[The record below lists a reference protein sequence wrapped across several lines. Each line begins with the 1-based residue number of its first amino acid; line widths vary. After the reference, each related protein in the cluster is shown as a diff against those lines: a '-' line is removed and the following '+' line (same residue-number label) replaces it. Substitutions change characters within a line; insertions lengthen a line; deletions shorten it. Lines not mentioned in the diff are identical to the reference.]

1 MKILHNMNIKIN
13 NISFRIENEGMLS
26 REVYVKKE
34 NEEEGMEEFVD
45 VENNEEGFNNR
56 RKSSVMS

>member
-1 MKILHNMNIKIN
+1 MNIKIN

-45 VENNEEGFNNR
+45 VEKNEEGFNNR